1 MTPAQNSFFKIA
13 IPAAQA
19 CESATDIPASIT
31 IAQAALESGWLQH
44 MPTGS
49 NNPFGI
55 KAEHKDDPN
64 SYIEAMTTEYVNG
77 VLVHIEQPFQKY
89 PTLAAAF
96 IDHGR
101 LLSKASRYAPA
112 MAEKKDPVEFATQLQ
127 KCGYSTSPTYAKSL
141 IGLINKYDLRQYD
154 QEIA

>member
-1 MTPAQNSFFKIA
+1 MTDVQKNFFKVA

-19 CESATDIPASIT
+19 CEAATGIPASIT

-44 MPTGS
+44 IPAGS

-55 KAEHKDDPN
+55 KAEHKSDPN
-64 SYIEAMTTEYVNG
+64 SYVEAMTTEYVKG
-77 VLVHIEQPFQKY
+77 VLVHVEQPFQKY

-101 LLSKASRYAPA
+101 LLSTAPRYAPA
-112 MAEKKDPVEFATQLQ
+112 MAEKNDPAEFATQLQ
-127 KCGYSTSPTYAKSL
+127 KCGYSTSPTYAEAL
-141 IGLINKYDLRQYD
+141 IGLINQYNLHQYD
-154 QEIA
+154 QKIS